1 MLYEFSVKKYKINTL
16 FSNPKSGYDD
26 VKILK
31 MLVKNGAIIDVDAI
45 PNMLANIFGHSM
57 LFKVKLL
64 IRTKVN

>member
-1 MLYEFSVKKYKINTL
+1 M
-16 FSNPKSGYDD
+16 
-26 VKILK
+26 KILK